1 MTRAND
7 VALSPD
13 EIVATL
19 RNSTLPTL
27 LVEGRSDMEF
37 FHALEDMCFGNRIDI
52 MPTGGRLALFK
63 VFKRRAEFRTTPVAF
78 LADSDMFI
86 FGNVPPDLS
95 GIIFTEGYA
104 IENDILS
111 GGKHRAKWAKVISA
125 LSQWFG
131 AAAHRYLNGET
142 VDYSQHPGQ
151 LVCFSA
157 GTLTPLAQAVL
168 IDPEPLCEQA
178 KRVLAEPTKYLRGHT
193 LLDAL
198 GHFLATAK
206 QPPKCSKDVLL
217 RMDLVSWETNRPLQ
231 RIVSSVQTAI
241 PQLTTNYLSEPQRIR
256 MCRSSG

>member
-1 MTRAND
+1 MTKAND
-7 VALSPD
+7 ISLSPD

-27 LVEGRSDMEF
+27 LVEGRSDMELF
-37 FHALEDMCFGNRIDI
+37 RFLEDMCFGNQIDI
-52 MPTGGRLALFK
+52 MPTSGRDALFE
-63 VFKRRAEFRTTPVAF
+63 VFKRRGEFCTTPVAF

-86 FGNVPPDLS
+86 FGSVPPDLV

-111 GGKHRAKWAKVISA
+111 GGKAFRMIGGRHKAKWATLISS
-125 LSQWFG
+125 LSQWFA
-131 AAAHRYLNGET
+131 AAAHRYLKGET
-142 VDYSQHPGQ
+142 IDYSQHPGQ

-157 GTLTPLAQAVL
+157 GTLTPLAEAVL
-168 IDPEPLCEQA
+168 IDPEPLTEQA
-178 KRVLAEPTKYLRGHT
+178 RRVLVEPAKYLRGHT

-217 RMDLVSWETNRPLQ
+217 RMDLVSWEANRSLQ
-231 RIVSSVQTAI
+231 RIVSGVQTAI
-241 PQLTTNYLSEPQRIR
+241 PQLGTSTT
-256 MCRSSG
+256 

>member
-1 MTRAND
+1 MTKASDAQLN
-7 VALSPD
+7 VD
-13 EIVATL
+13 ELVATL
-19 RNSTLPTL
+19 RNSSLPTL
-27 LVEGRSDMEF
+27 LVEGRSDMELF
-37 FHALEDMCFGNRIDI
+37 YALEEMCFENSIDVL
-52 MPTGGRLALFK
+52 PVGGRVALFE

-86 FGNVPPDLS
+86 FGNIPPDLS

-111 GGKHRAKWAKVISA
+111 GGRAFRMIAGKHRPKWSKVIAS
-125 LSQWFG
+125 LSQWF
-131 AAAHRYLNGET
+131 AATAHRYLNGET
-142 VDYSQHPGQ
+142 VDYSQHPVQ

-157 GTLTPLAQAVL
+157 GTLTPKSQAVL
-168 IDPEPLCEQA
+168 IDPTPLCEQA

-206 QPPKCSKDVLL
+206 QTPKCSKDVLL
-217 RMDLVSWETNRPLQ
+217 RMDLVSWETNGSLQ

-241 PQLTTNYLSEPQRIR
+241 PQLAKSTS
-256 MCRSSG
+256 

>member
-1 MTRAND
+1 MTKANE

-19 RNSTLPTL
+19 RNSALPTL
-27 LVEGRSDMEF
+27 LVEGRSDMEL

-52 MPTGGRLALFK
+52 MPTGGRLALFE
-63 VFKRRAEFRTTPVAF
+63 VFRRRAEFSTTPVAF
-78 LADSDMFI
+78 LADLDMLI
-86 FGNVPPDLS
+86 FGNIPPDLT
-95 GIIFTEGYA
+95 GIIFTDGYA

-111 GGKHRAKWAKVISA
+111 GGKAFRMISGKHRSKWAQLISL
-125 LSQWFG
+125 LSQWFA

-157 GTLTPLAQAVL
+157 RTLTPLSQAVL

-178 KRVLAEPTKYLRGHT
+178 KRVLTEPTKYLRGHT

-206 QPPKCSKDVLL
+206 QKPKCNKDVLL
-217 RMDLVSWETNRPLQ
+217 RMDLVSWEANKSLQ

-241 PQLTTNYLSEPQRIR
+241 PQLVTSTA
-256 MCRSSG
+256 

>member
-1 MTRAND
+1 MTKAND
-7 VALSPD
+7 VTLSPG

-27 LVEGRSDMEF
+27 LVEGRSDMEL
-37 FHALEDMCFGNRIDI
+37 FHALEDMCFGNGVDI
-52 MPTGGRLALFK
+52 MPTGGRLALFE
-63 VFKRRAEFRTTPVAF
+63 VFKRRAEFPTTPVAF

-86 FGNVPPDLS
+86 FGNVPPDLA

-111 GGKHRAKWAKVISA
+111 GGKAFRMIGGKHRANWAKIVSS
-125 LSQWFG
+125 LSEWFA
-131 AAAHRYLNGET
+131 AAAHRHLNGET

-151 LVCFSA
+151 LVSFSA
-157 GTLTPLAQAVL
+157 GTLSPVALAVL
-168 IDPEPLCEQA
+168 GDPESLCEQA

-217 RMDLVSWETNRPLQ
+217 RMDLVSWEINMSLQ
-231 RIVSSVQTAI
+231 RIVSGVRTAI
-241 PQLTTNYLSEPQRIR
+241 PQLATSTE
-256 MCRSSG
+256 

>member
-1 MTRAND
+1 MTKASD
-7 VALSPD
+7 ITLSPD

-27 LVEGRSDMEF
+27 LVEGRADMEL
-37 FHALEDMCFGNRIDI
+37 FHALEDMCFGNGIDI
-52 MPTGGRLALFK
+52 MPTGGRLALFE

-86 FGNVPPDLS
+86 FGNVPTDLA

-111 GGKHRAKWAKVISA
+111 GGKAFRMIAGKHKAKWAKVVCS
-125 LSQWFG
+125 LSQWFA

-157 GTLTPLAQAVL
+157 GTLMPLSRAVL
-168 IDPEPLCEQA
+168 IDPAPLCEQA
-178 KRVLAEPTKYLRGHT
+178 KRVLADPTKYLRGHT

-217 RMDLVSWETNRPLQ
+217 RMDLVSWETNRSLQ

-241 PQLTTNYLSEPQRIR
+241 PQLATATV
-256 MCRSSG
+256 